1 MKQILI
7 RPVITEKSLDRVKNN
22 QYTFEV
28 VPGVNKYEIEKA
40 VKDEYKI
47 DVMQV
52 RTVSR
57 KGKLKQVGKKRQDK
71 QMPRRKFAIVKIK
84 TGQKIDAF
92 NQ

>member
-1 MKQILI
+1 MKNILI
-7 RPVITEKSLDRVKNN
+7 KPVITEKSLDRVRTN

-28 VPGVNKYEIEKA
+28 VPGVNKYEIAKA
-40 VKDEYKI
+40 VKGEYKV
-47 DVMQV
+47 DVLQV
-52 RTVSR
+52 KTVNR

-71 QMPRRKFAIVKIK
+71 QMPIRKFAIVKIK